1 MGGLRKQNLEV
12 VAMLDNTKNIN
23 NLKKIIKNKSFK
35 SIVRKPLSDLSI
47 DFLEEFSNE
56 LKKSKI
62 VYEYPDL
69 VYLIF
74 WCRRTKINKLKS
86 DINISENRLG
96 RGLIFHICPSNIPT
110 NFIYSF
116 FFGLI
121 SGNSNIIKMPTK
133 ASVQKRVI
141 LKVIEVLFKKK
152 KFADIRKSNFFIEYD
167 YTNESDFTNKISAIT
182 DGRVVWGSDETIN
195 QIKKIWSPERSID
208 VMFSDRY
215 SFSVINL
222 DKLKKLDKNNLKM
235 LVNKFYYDSFSMNQ
249 QGCNSPHFLFWIGS
263 KNNKVQN
270 EFWDFL
276 GETIENKHDFKEI
289 QIVDKYTKLI
299 ENILDRNDI
308 KNIKTKKNNIYI
320 LDFKDKEKIIE
331 NIRGINGIFYQLN
344 LKNLGDL
351 NKYITKKCQTMTY
364 FGFNKNE
371 LQNFVFY
378 NNLEGLDRIVPIGRA
393 LDIDFNWDGYDLIK
407 TLSRIIVI
415 S

>member
-1 MGGLRKQNLEV
+1 MEGLRKQNLEV
-12 VAMLDNTKNIN
+12 VVILDNNKNIN

-96 RGLIFHICPSNIPT
+96 RGLMFHICPSNIPT

-133 ASVQKRVI
+133 ASVQKRII

-167 YTNESDFTNKISAIT
+167 YTNESDLTNKISAIT

-235 LVNKFYYDSFSMNQ
+235 LVNKFY
-249 QGCNSPHFLFWIGS
+249 PIFL
-263 KNNKVQN
+263 
-270 EFWDFL
+270 
-276 GETIENKHDFKEI
+276 T
-289 QIVDKYTKLI
+289 Y
-299 ENILDRNDI
+299 
-308 KNIKTKKNNIYI
+308 
-320 LDFKDKEKIIE
+320 
-331 NIRGINGIFYQLN
+331 LN
-344 LKNLGDL
+344 L
-351 NKYITKKCQTMTY
+351 
-364 FGFNKNE
+364 
-371 LQNFVFY
+371 
-378 NNLEGLDRIVPIGRA
+378 
-393 LDIDFNWDGYDLIK
+393 
-407 TLSRIIVI
+407 
-415 S
+415 